1 MSAAPIYR
9 TTKELQRLRDS
20 LAVQIANVAA
30 EGKDV
35 PTELLDRYLEL
46 QRAVSARVLG
56 KPDSTVATS
65 EGVVIAEQRHIDLTD
80 GAE

>member
-46 QRAVSARVLG
+46 QRTVSARVLG
-56 KPDSTVATS
+56 KHDSTVATS
-65 EGVVIAEQRHIDLTD
+65 DGVVIAEQRHIDLTGGD
-80 GAE
+80 S

>member
-1 MSAAPIYR
+1 MPIR
-9 TTKELQRLRDS
+9 TTKELHQLRDN
-20 LAVQIANVAA
+20 LAVQIASLAA
-30 EGKDV
+30 EGKEA
-35 PTELLDRYLEL
+35 PTELLDRYLDL